1 MKKFSIIPITLL
13 LILGFTA
20 PIKSQSLPIVSNSV
34 VLDKLFTL
42 SESQNYFELK
52 PTYNQNKEKLS
63 EPDKLYFISIIENAF
78 NNPRESNIAINK
90 LKDSYPEAIADSLMQ
105 TLYLLKILNHT
116 KLYEYDMAAK
126 TGQYILKNYSN
137 VLDSFVIAD
146 IENTNKIWI
155 ALKNVPKQKV
165 TRNKDFTMPL
175 VRDIAGLF
183 NIDVIFSDTTQNMI
197 FDTGADFSVI
207 RRSLVKKFGLTL
219 IESDFMVGT
228 GTKVKVKSDLAVA
241 DQLNIGGITI
251 ENVVFLVVND
261 ELMSVPGYD
270 FYGVIGMPV
279 IEAMKEIHITSND
292 SLFVPKKL
300 THYNNNNFALKGLK
314 PIVAVKYKEDNLIFH
329 FDTGANHTSLYLSFF
344 NKNKENIESNYSKT
358 AFSDGSVGGF
368 VKSDGYRIS
377 VGLSIAGDD
386 AELDNIRVFTDG
398 NNEDGNN
405 VYGNLGQDYIKQ
417 FDKMII
423 SFEYSSILFK

>member
-1 MKKFSIIPITLL
+1 MKKNLIIPITLL

-20 PIKSQSLPIVSNSV
+20 PIKSQSLPIVSDSV

-42 SESQNYFELK
+42 SESQNFFELK

-78 NNPRESNIAINK
+78 SNPRESNIAINK
-90 LKDSYPEAIADSLMQ
+90 LKDLYPNAIADSLMQ
-105 TLYLLKILNHT
+105 TLYLLKALNHT
-116 KLYEYDMAAK
+116 KLYEYDLA
-126 TGQYILKNYSN
+126 TQNGEYLLKNYSN
-137 VLDSFVIAD
+137 VLDSNSIAD
-146 IENTNKIWI
+146 IENTNKIWS

-165 TRNKDFTMPL
+165 TRNNDFTMPL
-175 VRDIAGLF
+175 VRDIAGLY
-183 NIDVIFSDTTQNMI
+183 NVDVILSGTTQHMI
-197 FDTGADFSVI
+197 FDTGADFSAI

-219 IESDFMVGT
+219 IKSDFELGT
-228 GTKVKVKSDLAVA
+228 GTEVKVKSDLAVA
-241 DQLNIGGITI
+241 DRIDIGGITF
-251 ENVVFLVVND
+251 ENVVFLVVDD

-279 IEAMKEIHITSND
+279 IEAMEEIHITSDD

-314 PIVAVKYKEDNLIFH
+314 PIVAVKHKGDNLIFH
-329 FDTGANHTSLYLSFF
+329 FDTGANHTSLYLSFL
-344 NKNKENIESNYSKT
+344 NKYKEAIESNYSKI
-358 AFSDGSVGGF
+358 AFSDGSLGGN
-368 VKSDGYRIS
+368 VNSNGYKIS
-377 VGLSIAGDD
+377 VGLSIAGADV
-386 AELDNIRVFTDG
+386 ELDNIRVFTDDK
-398 NNEDGNN
+398 NDDGNN

-423 SFEYSSILFK
+423 SFEHSSILFK